1 MPNGLVGAPLGVC
14 EDEAGM
20 DLQELAGDVAAVGL
34 EEGVV
39 DALGFELGE

>member
-1 MPNGLVGAPLGVC
+1 
-14 EDEAGM
+14 M